1 MTDIYEIE
9 GTPIDIVRHTDV
21 RADVE
26 CLIYPIHINHTQRLD
41 QLLRAEPFF
50 SGVDFI
56 YEGYAEKI
64 NTVICRFDCWGPGEL
79 ALKMPDVEPK
89 VNEVFERFL
98 DESKGYF
105 AVRA

>member
-1 MTDIYEIE
+1 MTEIYEIE

-26 CLIYPIHINHTQRLD
+26 CLIYPIHINHTKRID
-41 QLLRAEPFF
+41 QLLREDPFF
-50 SGVDFI
+50 SGVDFF

-64 NTVICRFDCWGPGEL
+64 NTVICRFECWGPGDL
-79 ALKMPDVEPK
+79 TLKISNVEAK

-105 AVRA
+105 AVRG